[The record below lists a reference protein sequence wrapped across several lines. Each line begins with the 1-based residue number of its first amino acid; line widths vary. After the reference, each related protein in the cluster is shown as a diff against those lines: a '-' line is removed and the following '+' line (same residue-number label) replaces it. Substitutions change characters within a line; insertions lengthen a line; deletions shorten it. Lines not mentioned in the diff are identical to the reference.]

1 MEVDV
6 AGELSRIPGVVLFHD
21 KMSTGGKQGSYV
33 GDDGQMHR
41 VQPDIFGSYNGQ
53 LFIVDTKLK
62 ESSYVDQRDVDK
74 LKRDGKVL
82 GAKPLMVHSGGM
94 ISQVRAF
101 V

>member
-6 AGELSRIPGVVLFHD
+6 AGELRSIPGVELFHD
-21 KMSTGGKQGSYV
+21 KMRTGSKQGSYV
-33 GDDGQMHR
+33 GDDGKRHR
-41 VQPDIFGSYNGQ
+41 VQPDIYGSYNGQ

-74 LKRDGKVL
+74 LKRDAEVL
-82 GAKPLMVHSGGM
+82 GAKPLMVHSGGK
-94 ISQVRAF
+94 ISQVRTF